1 MSDSFTNRIEE
12 LLKSR
17 SKNIIADW
25 DLKPSSV
32 LVPIFTKGG
41 ERHLLFTK
49 RTENL
54 RNHPG
59 QISFPGG
66 RHDKSDESL
75 WETAL
80 RETEEEIGVKR
91 EHVKFLGE
99 LDDMLT
105 STQYRI
111 TPFVASIP
119 YPYEF
124 VVNCAEI
131 DAIIEVPIK
140 QLMDPDILEI
150 RLREYFN
157 VIVKVYYFHIGPE
170 PIWGATGR
178 IVKHFLDV
186 VNLAL
191 EDFSTEEN
199 LKIAK

>member
-1 MSDSFTNRIEE
+1 MSESFTDRIEE
-12 LLKSR
+12 LLKNR

-32 LVPIFTKGG
+32 LVPLFMKEG

-49 RTENL
+49 RTDNL
-54 RNHPG
+54 RHHPG

-66 RHDKSDESL
+66 RKDESDESL

-91 EHVKFLGE
+91 EHVKFIGE

-124 VVNCAEI
+124 VVNDAEI
-131 DAIIEVPIK
+131 ETIIEVPIK
-140 QLMDPDILEI
+140 LLMNPDIFEI
-150 RLREYFN
+150 RFREYFN
-157 VIVKVYYFHIGPE
+157 VKVKVYYFHIGPE
-170 PIWGATGR
+170 PIWGVTGR

-186 VNLAL
+186 AYPAL
-191 EDFSTEEN
+191 KDNST
-199 LKIAK
+199 AT